1 MIRAAMSAFDKRGGG
16 NVSSSWGEAI
26 MADIG
31 TRAPRFS
38 LRDIT
43 GYQWLVLF
51 VAWAGWSLDI
61 TDFSLY
67 GLVLR
72 QALTELIGGTPT
84 MAQIGSVGGLVTTI
98 GLLGWAVG
106 GFFFGIIA
114 DYLGRVRTLALS
126 ILIYSVFTALQG
138 FSQEVWQLGLFR
150 FIAGLGTGAEL
161 MIAIPLVAA
170 AFAETHRA
178 KILGFMMTG
187 GGFGT
192 LFGAYIYQWVG
203 SYELHFDRVFVGF
216 LPVISVV
223 EGGSGAWRTVFF
235 VGIVPALLLA
245 FLRRGM
251 VEPERFEA
259 VKARRQALAATREH
273 TEEDREF
280 LRLVPLQL
288 FSPGIRYQTL
298 VGVLFALG
306 TLLAVWTAGAW
317 LPTIQGLLLEKEGI
331 KGTAAI
337 PYISW
342 GMKLWGIGGIL
353 GYIAFGYI
361 ADVIG
366 RRPTIVIYSVGTLIF
381 GLYLF
386 LGVSTYGPYPVLLL
400 IFGFFVIGIF
410 SGHAIYMAELFPTHV
425 RSTAVAFCNGSG
437 RVITSFGPLVA
448 GLLVV
453 QLGGLANATGIMT
466 GFAVLSLIAMF
477 LGRETKDE
485 QLPR

>member
-1 MIRAAMSAFDKRGGG
+1 
-16 NVSSSWGEAI
+16 
-26 MADIG
+26 MAEVG
-31 TRAPRFS
+31 THAPRFS

-43 GYQWLVLF
+43 NYQWLVLF

-61 TDFSLY
+61 TDFTLY

-72 QALTELIGGTPT
+72 QALTDLLGGTAT
-84 MAQIGSVGGLVTTI
+84 MAQIGSVGGLLTTI

-114 DYLGRVRTLALS
+114 DHLGRVRTLALS
-126 ILIYSVFTALQG
+126 ILIYSVFTTLQG
-138 FSQEVWQLGLFR
+138 FSQEIWQLGLFR

-161 MIAIPLVAA
+161 MIAIPLVAE
-170 AFAETHRA
+170 AFADTHRA

-187 GGFGT
+187 GGFGQI
-192 LFGAYIYQWVG
+192 FAASIYDWVG
-203 SYELHFDRVFVGF
+203 PYG
-216 LPVISVV
+216 
-223 EGGSGAWRTVFF
+223 WRYVFF
-235 VGIVPALLLA
+235 CGIVPALLLA

-251 VEPERFEA
+251 VEPERFTA
-259 VKARRQALAATREH
+259 VKARRQALAATH
-273 TEEDREF
+273 DHSEEDREF

-288 FSPGIRYQTL
+288 FSRTVRFQTL

-317 LPTIQGLLLEKEGI
+317 LPTIQGLLLEKDGI
-331 KGTAAI
+331 KGVAAI
-337 PYISW
+337 PYVSW
-342 GMKLWGIGGIL
+342 GMRLWGIGGIV

-361 ADVIG
+361 ADIIG
-366 RRPTIVIYSVGTLIF
+366 RRPTIVIYSVGTLIV

-386 LGVSTYGPYPVLLL
+386 LGVSTYGPYPFLLL

-410 SGHAIYMAELFPTHV
+410 SGHAIYMSELFPTHV

-437 RVITSFGPLVA
+437 RIVTSFGPLVA

-453 QLGGLANATGIMT
+453 QLGGLSNATGIMT
-466 GFAVLSLIAMF
+466 GFAVLSLIAVF
-477 LGRETKDE
+477 LGRETRDE

>member
-1 MIRAAMSAFDKRGGG
+1 
-16 NVSSSWGEAI
+16 
-26 MADIG
+26 MAEVG
-31 TRAPRFS
+31 THAPRFS

-43 GYQWLVLF
+43 NYQWLVLF

-61 TDFSLY
+61 TDFTLY

-72 QALTELIGGTPT
+72 QALTDLLGGTAT
-84 MAQIGSVGGLVTTI
+84 MAQIGSVGGLLTTI

-126 ILIYSVFTALQG
+126 ILIYSVFTTLQG
-138 FSQEVWQLGLFR
+138 FSQEIWQLGLFR

-161 MIAIPLVAA
+161 MIAIPLVAE
-170 AFAETHRA
+170 AFADTHRA

-187 GGFGT
+187 GGFGQI
-192 LFGAYIYQWVG
+192 FAASIYDWVG
-203 SYELHFDRVFVGF
+203 PYG
-216 LPVISVV
+216 
-223 EGGSGAWRTVFF
+223 WRYVFF
-235 VGIVPALLLA
+235 CGIVPALLLA

-251 VEPERFEA
+251 VEPERFTA
-259 VKARRQALAATREH
+259 VKARRQALAVTH
-273 TEEDREF
+273 DHSEEDREF

-288 FSPGIRYQTL
+288 FSRTVRFQTL

-317 LPTIQGLLLEKEGI
+317 LPTIQGLLLEKDGI
-331 KGTAAI
+331 KGVAAI
-337 PYISW
+337 PYVSW
-342 GMKLWGIGGIL
+342 GMRLWGIGGIV

-361 ADVIG
+361 ADIIG
-366 RRPTIVIYSVGTLIF
+366 RRPTIVIYSVGTLIV

-386 LGVSTYGPYPVLLL
+386 LGVSTYGPYPFLLL

-410 SGHAIYMAELFPTHV
+410 SGHAIYMSELFPTHV

-437 RVITSFGPLVA
+437 RIVTSFGPLVA

-453 QLGGLANATGIMT
+453 QLGGLSNATGIMT
-466 GFAVLSLIAMF
+466 GFAVLSLIAVF
-477 LGRETKDE
+477 LGRETRDE

>member
-1 MIRAAMSAFDKRGGG
+1 
-16 NVSSSWGEAI
+16 

-43 GYQWLVLF
+43 NYQWLVLF

-61 TDFSLY
+61 TDFTLY

-72 QALTELIGGTPT
+72 PSLQELLGASTPLPEVLK
-84 MAQIGSVGGLVTTI
+84 VGGLVTTI

-114 DYLGRVRTLALS
+114 DYLGRIRTLALS

-138 FSQEVWQLGLFR
+138 FSQEVWQLALFR

-161 MIAIPLVAA
+161 MIAIPLVAE
-170 AFAETHRA
+170 AFADTHRA

-187 GGFGT
+187 GGFGQI
-192 LFGAYIYQWVG
+192 FGAFIYDWVG
-203 SYELHFDRVFVGF
+203 PYG
-216 LPVISVV
+216 
-223 EGGSGAWRTVFF
+223 WRYVFF
-235 VGIVPALLLA
+235 FGIVPALLLA

-251 VEPERFEA
+251 VEPEHFAA
-259 VKARRQALAATREH
+259 VKARRQALAASRDH

-280 LRLVPLQL
+280 LRMVPLQL
-288 FSPGIRYQTL
+288 FSPAVRFQTL

-317 LPTIQGLLLEKEGI
+317 LPTIQGLLLEKQGI
-331 KGTAAI
+331 KGVAAI

-342 GMKLWGIGGIL
+342 GMKLWGFGGIV
-353 GYIAFGYI
+353 GYIAFGFI
-361 ADVIG
+361 ADIIG
-366 RRPTIVIYSVGTLIF
+366 RRLTIVIYSVGTLIF
-381 GLYLF
+381 GLSLF
-386 LGVSTYGPYPVLLL
+386 LLVDSYGPYPILLL

-410 SGHAIYMAELFPTHV
+410 SGHAIYMSELFPTHV
-425 RSTAVAFCNGSG
+425 RSTAVAFCNGTG
-437 RVITSFGPLVA
+437 RIFTSFGPLVA

-466 GFAVLSLIAMF
+466 GFAALSLVAVL
-477 LGRETKDE
+477 LGRETRDE